1 MALCAEGKV
10 RVAATRALPVSRLGR
25 EVTGTSSSVATGCV
39 ALEARCAPGKVA
51 HSASGALPVTVTG
64 LDATAVGVARG
75 PLLLLEAT
83 VVAVVPAVGL
93 ALVLVPGVVLLLFLA
108 TVLLLIL
115 VLTLHVARHHH
126 CHQVVR
132 SNQSHPR
139 IEIKSKNHVINTRST
154 WDRVLVSD

>member
-25 EVTGTSSSVATGCV
+25 KVTGTSSSVATGCV
-39 ALEARCAPGKVA
+39 ALEARRAPGKVA

-64 LDATAVGVARG
+64 LDATAVGVAWS

-115 VLTLHVARHHH
+115 VLTLHVVRHH